1 MDSPIWFYTINLG
14 WFIVYVKGSQVIIS
28 KLRCILVSEGFFSP
42 CQTVQTLMKCLM
54 VWHFIWIFTVCH
66 STCSGVSSVQRV
78 DKGCHETII
87 IPPANFV
94 CRGYTVFT
102 LSVRPCVRPSVTLCF
117 LNNSKSH
124 CWIFIKPS
132 NMFI

>member
-1 MDSPIWFYTINLG
+1 MDSPIWFDTINLG

-42 CQTVQTLMKCLM
+42 CQTVQILMKCLI
-54 VWHFIWIFTVCH
+54 VWHFIWIFTVCQ

-87 IPPANFV
+87 VLINILNYFLLCEHNYHMGALIAHSVACLTLTSWIP
-94 CRGYTVFT
+94 
-102 LSVRPCVRPSVTLCF
+102 LPSRFKTR
-117 LNNSKSH
+117 
-124 CWIFIKPS
+124 
-132 NMFI
+132 